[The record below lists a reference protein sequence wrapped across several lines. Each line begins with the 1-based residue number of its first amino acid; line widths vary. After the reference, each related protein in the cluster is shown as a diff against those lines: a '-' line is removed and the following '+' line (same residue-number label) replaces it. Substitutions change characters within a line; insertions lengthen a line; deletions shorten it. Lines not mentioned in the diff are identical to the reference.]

1 MAYTYCALVH
11 HTKMSTTA
19 TPETTTSQPMTAETT
34 RLCKPCGIEMPV
46 SNFPAGARRFA
57 CKKCT
62 HQRAQKS
69 RKTPTADERRQ
80 RLAWTCCFKT
90 AISVFNQKAIGVS
103 HLNIQQIF
111 NAAGYVD
118 PTVRSL
124 SCPQC
129 SLQPACVNSRGVS

>member
-1 MAYTYCALVH
+1 MAYTCCALVH
-11 HTKMSTTA
+11 HTKMSTTTA
-19 TPETTTSQPMTAETT
+19 PETTTSAPETM
-34 RLCKPCGIEMPV
+34 RLCKPCGVEMAV

-129 SLQPACVNSRGVS
+129 RARVVARANGVN